1 MSHQRINQFEAAAVL
16 LDAAQKVTSTQT
28 DDIAAAAALL
38 AESVGKGG
46 VVQVFGTGH
55 SRSFAMEIA
64 GRAGG
69 LVPANKIA
77 ITDLAFFIGVDDH
90 FEIWGPDQAR
100 EALADDP
107 ITLGMLA
114 QHMKERA
121 A

>member
-1 MSHQRINQFEAAAVL
+1 MGGTMSHQRINQFEAAAVL

-28 DDIAAAAALL
+28 DAIAAAAALL

-77 ITDLAFFIGVDDH
+77 ITDLVFLGGVAPADVLDPH
-90 FEIWGPDQAR
+90 LERDQSLAGR
-100 EALADDP
+100 ILALHDID
-107 ITLGMLA
+107 
-114 QHMKERA
+114 
-121 A
+121 